1 MNDMKMKIPGGE
13 ERILLVDDDENVL
26 NSLGHFLKH
35 LKYNVV
41 TKKNGAEALKIFKVH
56 SESFDLVIT
65 DQVMPGILG
74 IELARLISDIRPD
87 IPIVLCTG
95 FSDKIDRKKIEKT
108 GIREIVSKPVNT
120 TGIAQTIRRAL
131 DE

>member
-74 IELARLISDIRPD
+74 IELARLIDS
-87 IPIVLCTG
+87 
-95 FSDKIDRKKIEKT
+95 KKIEKT